1 MEENANTADAI
12 KISDEYRIDIIRKL
26 RNDLI
31 KDFLEEQTLR
41 AYFKEHYNRKE
52 LNAIR
57 IEFIKKELQDLLIT
71 PVDLVHYASILI
83 EMKQA
88 GTASLAGKNE
98 NLFYEEL
105 DKVFRKYI
113 H

>member
-1 MEENANTADAI
+1 MPDAL
-12 KISDEYRIDIIRKL
+12 KISDEHRIDIIRKL

-31 KDFLEEQTLR
+31 KDFLEEQTLQ
-41 AYFKEHYNRKE
+41 AYFKKQYNLIE

-57 IEFIKKELQDLLIT
+57 IEYIKKELRDLLIE
-71 PVDLVHYASILI
+71 PVDLAHYARLLMA
-83 EMKQA
+83 MKQA

-98 NLFYEEL
+98 NLFYEDL
-105 DKVFRKYI
+105 DKIFRKYI